1 MTDSYFSAYLLCMHW
16 TSPLTLL
23 VGLVLTAASVGAAEI
38 KNAAKPEQKEPVS
51 RDGSVT
57 IAGTQLD
64 YIVTTGELQLKND
77 KGEDQASIFHV
88 SYIKKGVTDLSSRP
102 VLFAFNGGPGSSAVW
117 LHLGA
122 LGPKIIPTS
131 ADGTK
136 ALAPPVTVIDNPQ
149 SILDVADLVFVD
161 PVATGLSRSEDKD
174 KSKQFFGVNADLD
187 SMSDFIRRWVTKHN
201 RWSSPKF
208 ILGESYG
215 SLRAAGLSDI
225 LQKRYGMHL
234 NGVILLSGLLDYRT
248 LSPSQGNDLSY
259 AIFLP
264 SLAATAHFHGKI
276 KGDRDAI
283 IKQAKEFAATSYRT
297 ALYRGHTLDAASKQ
311 MIAEKLSELT
321 SLDTQWIID
330 NHLRISP
337 TKFRK
342 QLLKNEGKVLGR
354 FDARVAWDAIN
365 TGSEYPD
372 YDPSYS
378 AVHGPISTAMLDY
391 LGRDLGWKDERVY
404 EILTGKVHPW
414 NWNANNSYV
423 NLSGSIASA
432 LKHNPKLRV
441 LVQCGHTDLATPANG
456 ILYSIDHLM
465 LPEAQRANIK
475 TAWYDAGHM
484 FYLNQKDLEK
494 MRQDLVSFI
503 TEE

>member
-1 MTDSYFSAYLLCMHW
+1 MHW

-23 VGLVLTAASVGAAEI
+23 VGLLLTVTSGSAAD
-38 KNAAKPEQKEPVS
+38 KKDPAKAEQKKPVS

-57 IAGTQLD
+57 IAGSKVD
-64 YIVTTGELQLKND
+64 YIATTGELLLKND
-77 KGEDQASIFHV
+77 KGDDQASIFHV
-88 SYIKKGVTDLSSRP
+88 SYIKKGVKNISTRP
-102 VLFAFNGGPGSSAVW
+102 VLFAFNGGPGSSSVW
-117 LHLGA
+117 LHIGA

-131 ADGTK
+131 PDGTK
-136 ALAPPVTVIDNPQ
+136 ALNPPITVVENPQ

-161 PVATGLSRSEDKD
+161 PTATGLSRPTD
-174 KSKQFFGVNADLD
+174 KSKQFFGVTGDLD
-187 SMSDFIRRWVTKHN
+187 SMSDFIRRWVTQHK

-208 ILGESYG
+208 VLGESYG
-215 SLRAAGLSDI
+215 SLRAAGLSDK

-248 LSPSQGNDLSY
+248 LSPSQGNDLCY
-259 AIFLP
+259 AIYLP

-276 KGDRDAI
+276 KGDRATIVKD
-283 IKQAKEFAATSYRT
+283 AKEFAATTYRT
-297 ALYRGHTLDAASKQ
+297 ALHRGHTLDDATKQ
-311 MIAEKLSELT
+311 NIANKLSELT
-321 SLDTQWIID
+321 SLDPQWIIE
-330 NHLRISP
+330 NHLRIST

-342 QLLKNEGKVLGR
+342 QLLKSEGKVLGR

-365 TGSEYPD
+365 TASEYPD

-378 AVHGPISTAMLDY
+378 VVHGPIATAMLDY

-404 EILTGKVHPW
+404 EIISSKVHPW

-456 ILYSIDHLM
+456 ILYSLDHIM
-465 LPEAQRANIK
+465 LPKAQRANIK

-484 FYLNQKDLEK
+484 FYLNQSDLEK
-494 MRQDLVSFI
+494 MRKDLVSFV
-503 TEE
+503 THVE

>member
-1 MTDSYFSAYLLCMHW
+1 MHW

-23 VGLVLTAASVGAAEI
+23 VGLLLTAGSVSAAEE
-38 KNAAKPEQKEPVS
+38 KEKKDEAKPEQKEPVS

-57 IAGTQLD
+57 IAGAQID
-64 YIVTTGELQLKND
+64 YTVTTGELQLKND
-77 KGEDQASIFHV
+77 KGEEQANIFHV
-88 SYIKKGVTDLSSRP
+88 SYIKKGVKDVSTRP

-122 LGPKIIPTS
+122 LGPRIIPTS

-136 ALAPPVTVIDNPQ
+136 ALAPPVTVVENPQ

-161 PVATGLSRSEDKD
+161 PVATGLSRPEDKD
-174 KSKQFFGVNADLD
+174 KSKQFFGVNGDLD
-187 SMSDFIRRWVTKHN
+187 SMSDFIRRWITQHK

-208 ILGESYG
+208 VLGESYG
-215 SLRAAGLSDI
+215 SLRAAGLSDK
-225 LQKRYGMHL
+225 LQQRYGMHL

-248 LSPSQGNDLSY
+248 LSPSPGNDLSY
-259 AIFLP
+259 SIFLP

-276 KGDRDAI
+276 KGDREKI
-283 IKQAKEFAATSYRT
+283 VKEAKEFAATTYRT
-297 ALYRGHTLDAASKQ
+297 ALYRGQTLDDASKQ
-311 MIAEKLSELT
+311 KIAAKLSELT
-321 SLDTQWIID
+321 SLDPQWIID

-337 TKFRK
+337 SKFRK
-342 QLLKNEGKVLGR
+342 QLLKSEGKVLGR

-365 TGSEYPD
+365 TASDHPD

-378 AVHGPISTAMLDY
+378 VVHGPISTAMLDY

-441 LVQCGHTDLATPANG
+441 LVQCGHTDLATPASG

-465 LPEAQRANIK
+465 LPKAQRANIQ

-484 FYLNQKDLEK
+484 FYLNQTDLEK
-494 MRQDLVSFI
+494 MRKDLVSFI

>member
-1 MTDSYFSAYLLCMHW
+1 MTNGHFSACLLPMHW

-23 VGLVLTAASVGAAEI
+23 VGLLLTAGSVCAED
-38 KNAAKPEQKEPVS
+38 KKDEAKLEQKEPVS

-57 IAGTQLD
+57 IAGAQID
-64 YIVTTGELQLKND
+64 YTVTTGELNLKND
-77 KGEDQASIFHV
+77 KGEAQASIFHV
-88 SYIKKGVTDLSSRP
+88 SYIKKDVKDVGTRP

-136 ALAPPVTVIDNPQ
+136 ALKPPVTVVGNPQ

-161 PVATGLSRSEDKD
+161 PVATGLSRPEDKN
-174 KSKQFFGVNADLD
+174 KSKQFFGVNGDLD
-187 SMSDFIRRWVTKHN
+187 SMSDFIRRWVTQHK
-201 RWSSPKF
+201 RWST
-208 ILGESYG
+208 
-215 SLRAAGLSDI
+215 R
-225 LQKRYGMHL
+225 
-234 NGVILLSGLLDYRT
+234 LD
-248 LSPSQGNDLSY
+248 P
-259 AIFLP
+259 
-264 SLAATAHFHGKI
+264 
-276 KGDRDAI
+276 
-283 IKQAKEFAATSYRT
+283 
-297 ALYRGHTLDAASKQ
+297 
-311 MIAEKLSELT
+311 
-321 SLDTQWIID
+321 QWIIA

-342 QLLKNEGKVLGR
+342 QLLNSEGNVLGR
-354 FDARVAWDAIN
+354 FDARVAWDAID
-365 TGSEYPD
+365 SSSDYPD

-378 AVHGPISTAMLDY
+378 VVHGPISTAMLDY

-456 ILYSIDHLM
+456 ILYSINHLM
-465 LPEAQRANIK
+465 LPKAQRANIK
-475 TAWYDAGHM
+475 TVWYDAGHM
-484 FYLNQKDLEK
+484 FYLNQTDLEK
-494 MRQDLVSFI
+494 MRKDLVSFI

>member
-1 MTDSYFSAYLLCMHW
+1 MTNGHFSACLLPMHW

-23 VGLVLTAASVGAAEI
+23 VGLLLTAGSVCAED
-38 KNAAKPEQKEPVS
+38 KKDEAKLEQKEPVS

-57 IAGTQLD
+57 IAGAQID
-64 YIVTTGELQLKND
+64 YTVTTGELNLKND
-77 KGEDQASIFHV
+77 KGEAQASIFHV
-88 SYIKKGVTDLSSRP
+88 SYIKKDVKDVGTRP

-136 ALAPPVTVIDNPQ
+136 ALKPPVTVVGNPQ

-161 PVATGLSRSEDKD
+161 PVATGLSRPEDKN
-174 KSKQFFGVNADLD
+174 KSKQFFGVNGDLD
-187 SMSDFIRRWVTKHN
+187 SMSDFIRRWVTQHK

-215 SLRAAGLSDI
+215 SLRAAGLSDK

-248 LSPSQGNDLSY
+248 LSPSPGNDLSY
-259 AIFLP
+259 SIFLP
-264 SLAATAHFHGKI
+264 SFAATAHHHGKI
-276 KGDRDAI
+276 KGDRETIVKD
-283 IKQAKEFAATSYRT
+283 AKEFATTTYRT
-297 ALYRGHTLDAASKQ
+297 ALHRGQTLDDASKQ
-311 MIAEKLSELT
+311 KIAAKLSEFT
-321 SLDTQWIID
+321 SLDPQWIID

-342 QLLKNEGKVLGR
+342 QLLKSEGKVLGR
-354 FDARVAWDAIN
+354 FDARVAWDAID
-365 TGSEYPD
+365 SSSDYPD

-378 AVHGPISTAMLDY
+378 VVHGPISTAMLDY

-456 ILYSIDHLM
+456 ILYSINHLM
-465 LPEAQRANIK
+465 LPKAQRANIK
-475 TAWYDAGHM
+475 TVWYDAGHM
-484 FYLNQKDLEK
+484 FYLNQTDLEK
-494 MRQDLVSFI
+494 MRKDLVSFI